1 MHIHTIVNITPLL
14 LLIHYNYYYSII
26 LFFNPLLLH
35 KVLEMLREG
44 SSLYKWGVGE
54 MANHMGYVKI
64 AILVFSFGTLSL
76 I

>member
-14 LLIHYNYYYSII
+14 LLIHYNYYYPII
-26 LFFNPLLLH
+26 LFFNPLSLH

-44 SSLYKWGVGE
+44 SSLYKWGVE
-54 MANHMGYVKI
+54 ETTNHMGYVII
-64 AILVFSFGTLSL
+64 AILVFSFRTLNL